1 MNTNEKTL
9 KDHYYQLSENIFEKR
24 EIKKLISIYGHTGY
38 YWWSIIE
45 IDLLKNNGI
54 ADKNWKYYSMNELDK
69 DVIEYIFNMNED
81 NGNGTFSS
89 INVNR
94 QLEER
99 KKLSE
104 INTKKVNAYW
114 DKQNKNKD
122 IVDKPINDKP
132 KNSLSCKF
140 CGGKIVN
147 NTCELC
153 HEESKTKN
161 YGNNEFTFFDDD
173 NN

>member
-1 MNTNEKTL
+1 MNTNEKPL

-38 YWWSIIE
+38 YWWCIIE

-69 DVIEYIFNMNED
+69 DVIEHIINMNED
-81 NGNGTFSS
+81 NGNDTFSS

-104 INTKKVNAYW
+104 INTKKANAYW
-114 DKQNKNKD
+114 NNHNKKKE
-122 IVDKPINDKP
+122 IVEKPINEKP

-140 CGGKIVN
+140 CGGKIVD

-153 HEESKTKN
+153 NEESKTKN
-161 YGNNEFTFFDDD
+161 KRNNVFNFFDDD
-173 NN
+173 DN